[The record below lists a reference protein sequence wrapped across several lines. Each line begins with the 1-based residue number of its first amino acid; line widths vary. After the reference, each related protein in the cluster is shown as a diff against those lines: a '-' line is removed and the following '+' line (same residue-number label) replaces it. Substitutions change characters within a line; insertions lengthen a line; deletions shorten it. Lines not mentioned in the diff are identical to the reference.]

1 MGNSW
6 SDQVYFFIANV
17 YTVLRQK
24 INVYMYGQLTQGPVG
39 LSLNEMN
46 EFTNQ
51 FQSFVLKRRYGHRLD
66 APVSDEF
73 KVVID
78 GAEALQG
85 DTIVVPCT
93 KSEIDPFVLPFDQL
107 DLNCSTTN
115 AVSLLV
121 QWFMN
126 NLNNLNSPHTKP
138 ASPYAPSRLY
148 LYYEARVNPSREE
161 ELLDEGVSFSDVF
174 AVLNLNIPIPDE
186 LEWPYNVK
194 AVHRKPGKYESAL
207 CTEYIPFVGVQLK
220 PTLNNLRTCLEKNGP
235 FVAAVSVTKE
245 FELHATYSYNDSMD
259 ILGFQPLLF
268 TRYLEDSKKFIAVNS
283 FGQSWGDRGTV
294 TLNALDLFRDPAFTS
309 SIYTLVEDLDDDSEE
324 KSD

>member
-1 MGNSW
+1 MFFIKNKHFGTLCNKFMGNSW

-93 KSEIDPFVLPFDQL
+93 KSEI
-107 DLNCSTTN
+107 
-115 AVSLLV
+115 
-121 QWFMN
+121 
-126 NLNNLNSPHTKP
+126 
-138 ASPYAPSRLY
+138 
-148 LYYEARVNPSREE
+148 
-161 ELLDEGVSFSDVF
+161 
-174 AVLNLNIPIPDE
+174 
-186 LEWPYNVK
+186 
-194 AVHRKPGKYESAL
+194 
-207 CTEYIPFVGVQLK
+207 
-220 PTLNNLRTCLEKNGP
+220 
-235 FVAAVSVTKE
+235 
-245 FELHATYSYNDSMD
+245 
-259 ILGFQPLLF
+259 
-268 TRYLEDSKKFIAVNS
+268 
-283 FGQSWGDRGTV
+283 
-294 TLNALDLFRDPAFTS
+294 
-309 SIYTLVEDLDDDSEE
+309 
-324 KSD
+324 